1 PYLSCGKPPAGG
13 WSACWKGPRP
23 KEGCR
28 KRAFRKKSCASHCAW
43 WKVAAAWQR
52 GQRKAMRLLQLW
64 YRLSTI
70 YVTTPQ
76 AAHGCRSWSG
86 KVFSGVLWLP
96 RPSENFRRVPSFGI
110 ATGSIAPACI
120 SSRTMAHNEVL
131 LPIRIQKVSDRVTVL
146 NAMLSG
152 LLSLSELLRR
162 NYSTGM
168 TCLTE
173 MVQEEHEL
181 GLDLRDEEAEPC
193 LQLPHDF
200 DPQGRLLPTARFIT
214 TPVKV
219 MEGDSM
225 EEACQELFAKLFAR
239 CDLSLLPGNL
249 VAVSNV
255 WWCERILIRY
265 NKMSKRIA
273 KAFSSPSVADPRI
286 GQVLMAHFKAKGP
299 GGENAKSR
307 TTKQARVLDV
317 RHTGMVTLDFL
328 KFS

>member
-1 PYLSCGKPPAGG
+1 MSTRWNGSEDVIVLTRPYLSCGKPPAGG

-120 SSRTMAHNEVL
+120 SSRTMDWYRANQGRMRL
-131 LPIRIQKVSDRVTVL
+131 QSVTTRTTRCCCP
-146 NAMLSG
+146 SG
-152 LLSLSELLRR
+152 SRRTIGGKLLRTSR
-162 NYSTGM
+162 PPSSS
-168 TCLTE
+168 CSPS
-173 MVQEEHEL
+173 EEVSIFVMRKPSRVFSYPTTLIHRA
-181 GLDLRDEEAEPC
+181 GCCR
-193 LQLPHDF
+193 LPD
-200 DPQGRLLPTARFIT
+200 
-214 TPVKV
+214 
-219 MEGDSM
+219 
-225 EEACQELFAKLFAR
+225 
-239 CDLSLLPGNL
+239 
-249 VAVSNV
+249 
-255 WWCERILIRY
+255 
-265 NKMSKRIA
+265 
-273 KAFSSPSVADPRI
+273 SSPL
-286 GQVLMAHFKAKGP
+286 Q
-299 GGENAKSR
+299 
-307 TTKQARVLDV
+307 
-317 RHTGMVTLDFL
+317 
-328 KFS
+328 